1 MEIQKTFYEQMGFHE
16 TVSNEVT
23 EDENTEMMEDP
34 EDATYYIFTKT
45 ATSENIVREFNC

>member
-1 MEIQKTFYEQMGFHE
+1 MGFNE

-23 EDENTEMMEDP
+23 EDETTEMMEDP
-34 EDATYYIFTKT
+34 ENVNYYIFTRT